1 MSGANRTTPTVQS
14 SRHQRHGRR
23 SLSAARE
30 PGSTA
35 VVLHG
40 HLHQL
45 DAQLDARLSKLLHRD
60 RSREASRHPTN
71 LRPVFMTTYYCFHP
85 SKIHAVFR
93 RVMSDVHRNQF
104 TAYVIPLYKSI
115 VRPHL
120 EYCIQAWR
128 PHLKK
133 DIHKLERVQRRAT
146 KLIPELRILSYED
159 RVQQCKLTTL
169 ETRRVRGDQIEVFKI
184 THGIEGLDS
193 GMFFKYMTDNGTRG
207 HRWALAKERCK
218 LDIRKYAFS
227 QRTINE
233 WNRLPG
239 ECVNATSV
247 NMFKNKIDNYF
258 KRSGYV

>member
-1 MSGANRTTPTVQS
+1 MLFNQSKCKCLHIRRANGKEPYEMHNTVLLKTSKEKDLGVTISADWKVSEQC
-14 SRHQRHGRR
+14 GI
-23 SLSAARE
+23 AARK
-30 PGSTA
+30 GN
-35 VVLHG
+35 
-40 HLHQL
+40 QL
-45 DAQLDARLSKLLHRD
+45 LGMIKRNITY
-60 RSREASRHPTN
+60 REKN
-71 LRPVFMTTYYCFHP
+71 L
-85 SKIHAVFR
+85 I
-93 RVMSDVHRNQF
+93 
-104 TAYVIPLYKSI
+104 IPLYKSI

-133 DIHKLERVQRRAT
+133 DIDKLERVQRRAT

-193 GMFFKYMTDNGTRG
+193 GMFFKYRTDNGTRG